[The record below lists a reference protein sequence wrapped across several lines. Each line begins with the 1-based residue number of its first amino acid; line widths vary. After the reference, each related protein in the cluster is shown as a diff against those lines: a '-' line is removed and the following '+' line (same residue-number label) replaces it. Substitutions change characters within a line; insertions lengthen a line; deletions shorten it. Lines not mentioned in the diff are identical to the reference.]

1 MKWEE
6 VRKLY
11 PNQYVQVKIIKS
23 NVEGNVEI
31 VGEVAIIRSIS
42 DPKEATAELMRSRG
56 DTLVYHT
63 CNEKMEFEIRKNL
76 GFRGIIV

>member
-1 MKWEE
+1 MKWDE

-23 NVEGNVEI
+23 TVEGDIEKVED
-31 VGEVAIIRSIS
+31 VAIIRSIS
-42 DPKEATAELMRSRG
+42 DSSEATAELMRSRG

-63 CNEKMEFEIRKNL
+63 RNEKMELVIRNNP
-76 GFRGIIV
+76 GFRGVV

>member
-6 VRKLY
+6 VRRLY

-23 NVEGNVEI
+23 NVEGNVEK
-31 VGEVAIIRSIS
+31 VEEVAIIRSIS
-42 DPKEATAELMRSRG
+42 NSVEATEELMRSRG

-63 CNEKMEFEIRKNL
+63 RNEKMEMEIRNNL
-76 GFRGIIV
+76 GFRGVI

>member
-1 MKWEE
+1 MKWDE

-23 NVEGNVEI
+23 TVEGDIEKVED
-31 VGEVAIIRSIS
+31 VAIIRSIS
-42 DPKEATAELMRSRG
+42 DSSEATAELMRSRG

-63 CNEKMEFEIRKNL
+63 RNEKMELVIRNNP
-76 GFRGIIV
+76 GFRGVI

>member
-6 VRKLY
+6 VRRLY

-23 NVEGNVEI
+23 NIEGNMEKVE
-31 VGEVAIIRSIS
+31 EVAIIRSIS
-42 DPKEATAELMRSRG
+42 DSAEATEELMRSRG

-63 CNEKMEFEIRKNL
+63 RNEKMEMEIRNNP
-76 GFRGIIV
+76 GFRGII

>member
-6 VRKLY
+6 VRKLC

-23 NVEGNVEI
+23 TVEENVEKVD
-31 VGEVAIIRSIS
+31 EVAVIRSIS

-63 CNEKMEFEIRKNL
+63 RNAKMELEIRRNP
-76 GFRGIIV
+76 GFRGSI

>member
-6 VRKLY
+6 VRRLY

-23 NVEGNVEI
+23 NIEGNVEK
-31 VGEVAIIRSIS
+31 VEEVAIIRSIPDS
-42 DPKEATAELMRSRG
+42 AEATEELMRSRG

-63 CNEKMEFEIRKNL
+63 RNEKMEMEIRNNP
-76 GFRGIIV
+76 GFRGVI

>member
-6 VRKLY
+6 VRRLC

-23 NVEGNVEI
+23 TIEENVEKVD
-31 VGEVAIIRSIS
+31 EVAIIRSIS
-42 DPKEATAELMRSRG
+42 DPKEATTELMRSRG

-63 CNEKMEFEIRKNL
+63 RNKKIELEIRRNP
-76 GFRGIIV
+76 GYRGSL

>member
-6 VRKLY
+6 VRRLC

-23 NVEGNVEI
+23 NVVGNMEKI
-31 VGEVAIIRSIS
+31 EEVAIIRSIS
-42 DPKEATAELMRSRG
+42 NSAEATDELMRSRG

-63 CNEKMEFEIRKNL
+63 RNEKMELEIRNNP
-76 GFRGIIV
+76 GFRGVI